1 MVNEKM
7 SVPFWADDTLK
18 DVIGFINEI
27 LVENPKM
34 PLIEFAKHFDKELV
48 DVYFKEYKAFV
59 AKQFDKE

>member
-18 DVIGFINEI
+18 DVIGFINKI

-34 PLIEFAKHFDKELV
+34 PLIEFAKYFDKELV